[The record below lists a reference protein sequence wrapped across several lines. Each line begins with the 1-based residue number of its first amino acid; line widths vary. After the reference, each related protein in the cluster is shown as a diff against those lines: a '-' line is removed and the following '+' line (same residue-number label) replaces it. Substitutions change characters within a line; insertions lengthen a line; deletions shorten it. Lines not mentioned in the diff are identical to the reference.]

1 MIFNTKKNK
10 CKLLITQMHLPFFI
24 VSNKN
29 FFLFN
34 FLLQFIPNPTKL
46 TKRLILN

>member
-1 MIFNTKKNK
+1 MSFNAKKNK
-10 CKLLITQMHLPFFI
+10 CKLLITQMYLPFFI
-24 VSNKN
+24 VSNKK